1 MLVYVHVSV
10 CESVCVKP
18 HVHFFESWNEVKG
31 KAQGS
36 ESLASSR
43 FFLEIFV
50 VFFILWML
58 MYIQST
64 HYKLTVPQAIFY
76 T

>member
-1 MLVYVHVSV
+1 M
-10 CESVCVKP
+10 KP

-50 VFFILWML
+50 VFFILWMQIHVCSFVGLAML
-58 MYIQST
+58 M
-64 HYKLTVPQAIFY
+64 
-76 T
+76 